1 VKEDPKILGK
11 STSATEVASKLDKA
25 ANTNNSI
32 VSAAIEHVTTILFSV
47 KEALTNTPPRRSC
60 WW

>member
-11 STSATEVASKLDKA
+11 STSATEVPSKLDKA

-32 VSAAIEHVTTILFSV
+32 VSNHLIFSKRGFNKYSTEKVLLVVT
-47 KEALTNTPPRRSC
+47 
-60 WW
+60 

>member
-11 STSATEVASKLDKA
+11 SANATEVVDKA

-47 KEALTNTPPRRSC
+47 KEPLTNTPPRRSC